1 MLSQL
6 QRLIGHS
13 LLISLLTPSLHAIVL
28 QNSSGNDVSTQI
40 TGISYIINGNTV
52 NQTSQASQSV
62 NESNSVNVTKITLND
77 NGTQEL
83 NFYNLGNAIIRNN
96 KFTTSTS
103 SSKNNGGVGVYN
115 TNSSDNMIRI
125 QDDGVEAY
133 ESAVIDSATNTNL
146 MNYLFYD
153 GTIDNMPDS
162 NTHDFDLLYHY
173 GWTSEDYLI
182 VAERNGNTYFEL
194 TPLDADGNVISGAN
208 TLYFDADYGWRT
220 GYHNANDSNG
230 GQDMWFTA
238 TSVANFFEGTTITDS
253 DDQVVYGYRIDNN
266 GNADVKFFGAS
277 TDSFENN
284 PTSNLVPVPEPKAY
298 ALIFGLVIAGFA
310 TSKRRQRNK

>member
-1 MLSQL
+1 MPSILKSL
-6 QRLIGHS
+6 VGHS
-13 LLISLLTPSLHAIVL
+13 LLLCTLVSSLHAIVL
-28 QNSSGNDVSTQI
+28 QNSVGNDVSTQI
-40 TGISYIINGNTV
+40 TGISYLINGSTI
-52 NQTSQASQSV
+52 NQTSQASQSI
-62 NESNSVNVTKITLND
+62 NESNSVNVTNITLKD
-77 NGTQEL
+77 NGSQEL
-83 NFYNLGNAIIRNN
+83 KFYNLGNAIIRNN
-96 KFTTSTS
+96 NFTQATS
-103 SSKNNGGVGVYN
+103 SSKSTSGIGVYN
-115 TNSSDNMIRI
+115 TNSTNNVIRI
-125 QDDGVEAY
+125 QDDGIETYEA
-133 ESAVIDSATNTNL
+133 AVIDSATNTNL

-153 GTIDNMPDS
+153 GNIDNMPDA

-173 GWTSEDYLI
+173 GWTNEDYLI
-182 VAERNGNTYFEL
+182 VAERNGNTYFEI
-194 TPLDADGNVISGAN
+194 TPLDADGNVIAGAN

-253 DDQVVYGYRIDNN
+253 EDQVVYGYRIDNN

-298 ALIFGLVIAGFA
+298 ALILGLAIAGFS
-310 TSKRRQRNK
+310 TSRRRARNK